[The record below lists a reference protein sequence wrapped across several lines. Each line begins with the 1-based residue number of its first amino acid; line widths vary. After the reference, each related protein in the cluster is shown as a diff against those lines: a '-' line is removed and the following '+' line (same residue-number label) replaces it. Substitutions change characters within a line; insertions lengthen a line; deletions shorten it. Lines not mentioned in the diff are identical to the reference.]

1 LPKIKKASLD
11 VLQTLN
17 GKFNGQ
23 KVSFENILSQVF
35 NEDDGTVQKL
45 LKLVNTGASALK
57 KASTM
62 AAGKKDLKS
71 FLRT

>member
-1 LPKIKKASLD
+1 M
-11 VLQTLN
+11 LQTLN

-35 NEDDGTVQKL
+35 DGDDGTVQKL

-57 KASTM
+57 KSSTM

-71 FLRT
+71 FLRTQKTANFKKQ